1 MEEVRDL
8 EHFWHGRLFD
18 HSIDMLIPARLPHG
32 GSFENEALENEDRS
46 TKHPNL
52 ENEAPKTRK
61 RSTLDR
67 KRRPP
72 NLESEA
78 PKIENEAP
86 KSRKRRPQNSKTKHL
101 NQVEVADASTPPKV
115 HKIHPKVL

>member
-1 MEEVRDL
+1 MNKILGTSKSEDSENVACKS
-8 EHFWHGRLFD
+8 EF
-18 HSIDMLIPARLPHG
+18 ACVCV

-67 KRRPP
+67 KRST
-72 NLESEA
+72 L
-78 PKIENEAP
+78 
-86 KSRKRRPQNSKTKHL
+86 NSKTKHPDL
-101 NQVEVADASTPPKV
+101 ENEAP
-115 HKIHPKVL
+115 